1 MNGETITVMK
11 KLKIVVWIVALLLAC
26 CPVRSMAGGENHRE
40 QGVHALGNGALC
52 VYGRGVDVLQIFG
65 PPYSSPSMLGIQAI
79 DSSYRIES
87 SRIPETAVWK
97 HRVITSSGDEAEL
110 TDFISNEGCSFVRH
124 VETSFPV
131 RFRVGACTED
141 RYAPYAQDVTVKADG
156 RLTKRYG
163 RVTSGYRVS
172 IASGVPFYSNYKA
185 PKGYEYHI
193 ITTGAMSLESDPNDP
208 KQLILEVRSGEGALY
223 VVVGPSVSEL
233 KRHVAAVME
242 MSYDE
247 QLETC
252 EKEWKCYS
260 SEQTAFR
267 VNRFAG
273 DRLQEF
279 NRAVDD
285 IGVLI
290 RSQQGEQGGVL
301 AGIVYHMA
309 YVRDQYGVFRGLL
322 AMGHEAEARKILE
335 FYFGIWQEF
344 GYIKNAQAIGY
355 SGIFHRHEN
364 DESEIT
370 GYLVVQAFD
379 YYRKTGDAAFI
390 KRILPMLEWATQAQ
404 QRNLIDGM
412 MPFNGDETY
421 IAGGVVPR
429 KVMYHGSAEATLLFI
444 EGSNRLLDFVKEQG
458 LWSKEQTSD
467 LEQDVAECSSRYRD
481 NFFQDGRLWINN
493 PEREKKVVYP
503 ETRPGVCLYPGHV
516 DYFPVTYH
524 FKGSL
529 YFCEACMKRDTTGI
543 ELPAVERFNIPSANL
558 FPIYI
563 DAQLLTDEEKQD
575 LLVQVVDRYR
585 STGRIS
591 TQDRILGY
599 DYGMFLYALARYDH
613 PLAGEVYDKMMA
625 LRDSAGA
632 WVEYYV
638 DGVPSGCPCRPW
650 ESGINIEAAIAYA
663 TKPLKLD

>member
-1 MNGETITVMK
+1 MK
-11 KLKIVVWIVALLLAC
+11 NYRIFVGLVALFLMYG
-26 CPVRSMAGGENHRE
+26 PVRSTAGDGNGRVP
-40 QGVHALGNGALC
+40 GVHAIGNGALC
-52 VYGRGVDVLQIFG
+52 VYGKGADVLQIFG
-65 PPYSSPSMLGIQAI
+65 PPYSSPSMLGIQLT
-79 DSSYRIES
+79 DDGYRIES
-87 SRIPETAVWK
+87 SRIPETAVWE
-97 HRVITSSGDEAEL
+97 HRMIGSSETEALL
-110 TDFISNEGCSFVRH
+110 TDFISDAGCSFVRCI
-124 VETSFPV
+124 EARSPV
-131 RFRVGACTED
+131 RFRVGVCMED
-141 RYAPYAQDVTVKADG
+141 RYAPYAQDITVKADD
-156 RLTKRYG
+156 RLSDQYKG
-163 RVTSGYRVS
+163 VTSSYRVS
-172 IASGVPFYSNYKA
+172 IVPGVPFYSNYKS
-185 PKGYEYHI
+185 PKGYEYQI
-193 ITTGAMSLESDPNDP
+193 LTTGSASLQPDPDDP
-208 KQLILEVRSGEGALY
+208 KQLVLEMTSGEGALY
-223 VVVGPSVSEL
+223 VVAGPSASEL
-233 KRHVAAVME
+233 KQHVEVALGT
-242 MSYDE
+242 SLNS
-247 QLETC
+247 QLKKC
-252 EKEWKCYS
+252 EKGWESYS
-260 SEQTAFR
+260 AEQTKFR
-267 VNRFAG
+267 VDRLTG
-273 DRLQEF
+273 ERLQEF

-290 RSQQGEQGGVL
+290 RSQQGIQGGVL

-344 GYIKNAQAIGY
+344 GYTKNAQAIGY

-429 KVMYHGSAEATLLFI
+429 KVMYHGSAEATLLFV
-444 EGSNRLLDFVKEQG
+444 EGSNRLLDFVKEQD
-458 LWSKEQTSD
+458 LWNETRVAD

-481 NFFQDGRLWINN
+481 NFFQEGLLWINN

-516 DYFPVTYH
+516 DYFPETFH

-543 ELPAVERFNIPSANL
+543 ELPTVERFNIPSANL

-563 DAQLLTDEEKQD
+563 DAQLLTDQEKQD
-575 LLVQVVDRYR
+575 LLEQVVDRYR

-599 DYGMFLYALARYDH
+599 DYGMFLYALTRYDH

-663 TKPLKLD
+663 TSPRTE

>member
-11 KLKIVVWIVALLLAC
+11 KLKIVVWIVVLLLAC

-40 QGVHALGNGALC
+40 QGVHALGNGAMC
-52 VYGRGVDVLQIFG
+52 VYGKGVDVLQIFG

-97 HRVITSSGDEAEL
+97 HRIITSSGDEAEL

-131 RFRVGACTED
+131 RFRVGVCTED

-156 RLTKRYG
+156 RLKKRYG

-185 PKGYEYHI
+185 PKGYEYQI
-193 ITTGAMSLESDPNDP
+193 ITTGAMSLVSDPNDP
-208 KQLILEVRSGEGALY
+208 KQFILEVRSGEGALY
-223 VVVGPSVSEL
+223 VVAGPSVSEL

-267 VNRFAG
+267 VDRFAG

-279 NRAVDD
+279 NRAVD
-285 IGVLI
+285 
-290 RSQQGEQGGVL
+290 
-301 AGIVYHMA
+301 
-309 YVRDQYGVFRGLL
+309 
-322 AMGHEAEARKILE
+322 

-575 LLVQVVDRYR
+575 LLEQVVDRYR

-613 PLAGEVYDKMMA
+613 PLAGEVYGKMMA

-650 ESGINIEAAIAYA
+650 ESGINIEAAIRYA
-663 TKPLKLD
+663 R